1 MKKISMGGI
10 KKVMVSS
17 VLLIVGSAHGNN
29 SSNTFILLGRA
40 GWMDRKQVPA
50 MGKRLERPERFAF
63 FNFPRVFVFVFVF

>member
-1 MKKISMGGI
+1 MKKISLGGI

-40 GWMDRKQVPA
+40 GWMDRKQVLA
-50 MGKRLERPERFAF
+50 MGRETGERQAPEL
-63 FNFPRVFVFVFVF
+63 